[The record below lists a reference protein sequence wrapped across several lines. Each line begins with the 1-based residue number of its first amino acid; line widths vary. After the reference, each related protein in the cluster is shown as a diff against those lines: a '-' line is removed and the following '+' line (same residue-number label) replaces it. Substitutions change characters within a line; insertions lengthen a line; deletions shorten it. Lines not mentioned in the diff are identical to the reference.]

1 MKRVIKASSS
11 SAKST
16 YSRILDA
23 VSKLDDPKEP
33 WTDSMAF
40 IDGLARDEQI
50 GLHIYH
56 YDDDYQAVID
66 LDDGSRINSP
76 RVGTFEEAKDAFG
89 ELAQRYTRQASKQGD
104 LKEE

>member
-1 MKRVIKASSS
+1 
-11 SAKST
+11 
-16 YSRILDA
+16 
-23 VSKLDDPKEP
+23 
-33 WTDSMAF
+33 MAF